1 MASQVPLQISNTTT
15 TNLSSVDARGGLR
28 KSFPHCIANNLPKE
42 TVKSVIDNI
51 FKKTSGKDAT
61 SVYTSSAEWIQ
72 SLSTSIANELSAN
85 FNVPAENFSESST
98 KIANVVSGIGNG
110 TWSSGITPINAIKD
124 LETNVPLYISDYFD
138 QLSGWSREHVFDEQ
152 KARIGSIIS
161 GLNSSSKPYPAT
173 SPHGPETA
181 LSGRYGRNFFLSK
194 LNKNQHKKII
204 FFFSFILI

>member
-1 MASQVPLQISNTTT
+1 MRVLTSLLTNYAKVTNLRIHQTKCGKQFLQFPPSHHHYINTRSFYRPRNLSRPLHLSQKSSFIKMASQVPLQISNTTT

-110 TWSSGITPINAIKD
+110 TWSS
-124 LETNVPLYISDYFD
+124 
-138 QLSGWSREHVFDEQ
+138 
-152 KARIGSIIS
+152 
-161 GLNSSSKPYPAT
+161 
-173 SPHGPETA
+173 
-181 LSGRYGRNFFLSK
+181 
-194 LNKNQHKKII
+194 
-204 FFFSFILI
+204 